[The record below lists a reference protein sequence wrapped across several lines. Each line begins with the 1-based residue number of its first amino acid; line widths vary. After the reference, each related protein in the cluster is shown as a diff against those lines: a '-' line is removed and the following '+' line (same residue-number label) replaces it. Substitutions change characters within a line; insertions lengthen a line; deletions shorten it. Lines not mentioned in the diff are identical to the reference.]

1 MGVNTEEPSDQTP
14 YGSLEETQATDWE
27 CVMFPNFN
35 IPPLIFH
42 SADIPMALWGL
53 FSPWNF
59 QKIFILTQ
67 FIPANHFCPG
77 QTH

>member
-1 MGVNTEEPSDQTP
+1 MSTYENFMNYSWDGELSMGVNTEEPSDQTP

-42 SADIPMALWGL
+42 SADIPMAL
-53 FSPWNF
+53 
-59 QKIFILTQ
+59 
-67 FIPANHFCPG
+67 
-77 QTH
+77 

>member
-1 MGVNTEEPSDQTP
+1 MGVNTEEPSDLKL

-35 IPPLIFH
+35 IPPLIFR
-42 SADIPMALWGL
+42 SADILMALWGL

-59 QKIFILTQ
+59 QKTFILTW
-67 FIPANHFCPG
+67 FIPANPFCQG
-77 QTH
+77 

>member
-1 MGVNTEEPSDQTP
+1 MGVNTEELSDLKL
-14 YGSLEETQATDWE
+14 YGSLEETQAMDWE

-59 QKIFILTQ
+59 QKILILTL
-67 FIPANHFCPG
+67 FIPANHFCQG
-77 QTH
+77 